1 MWMAGYVD
9 GRPCGWRHPPPVR
22 IRDERRRC
30 RGFLVCV
37 QAYKKA
43 SQPFNLRIV
52 KSSTAFELPAPVC
65 VCVCVMRIGGK
76 MGAFEVRIGGKMGAF
91 E

>member
-1 MWMAGYVD
+1 MRMRMAEYVD
-9 GRPCGWRHPPPVR
+9 GRICGWPAMRMAAPPPVR
-22 IRDERRRC
+22 IRDERSRG

-65 VCVCVMRIGGK
+65 VCVRDAHRREIGSL
-76 MGAFEVRIGGKMGAF
+76 
-91 E
+91 

>member
-1 MWMAGYVD
+1 MMRVAVAVAVAVAE
-9 GRPCGWRHPPPVR
+9 RMPPPVR
-22 IRDERRRC
+22 IRAERRRV

-65 VCVCVMRIGGK
+65 VCVCDAHRRKNGSL
-76 MGAFEVRIGGKMGAF
+76 
-91 E
+91 